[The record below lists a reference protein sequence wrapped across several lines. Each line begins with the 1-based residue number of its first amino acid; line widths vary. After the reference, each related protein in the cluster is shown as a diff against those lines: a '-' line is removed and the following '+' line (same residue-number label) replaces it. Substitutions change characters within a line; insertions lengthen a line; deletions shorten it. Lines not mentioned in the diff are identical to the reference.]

1 MRWKKF
7 QQAFQVNDKKRILM
21 LLKILDQIQQDNE
34 NARNG
39 IEKSI
44 TAICKVQGISFEQV
58 FYVLFSDA
66 VFIGNKSSFSFL
78 E

>member
-1 MRWKKF
+1 
-7 QQAFQVNDKKRILM
+7 M